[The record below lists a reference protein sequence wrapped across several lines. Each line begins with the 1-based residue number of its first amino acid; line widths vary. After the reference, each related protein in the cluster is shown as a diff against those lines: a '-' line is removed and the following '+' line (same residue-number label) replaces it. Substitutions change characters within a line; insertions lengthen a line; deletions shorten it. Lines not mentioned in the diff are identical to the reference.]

1 MAAVNRSWTV
11 AELMSA
17 CLARELAD
25 EETAFIGV
33 GTGRGFTLAVGIP
46 LVAARLAQLT
56 HAPHF
61 VVELGPMV
69 SPDLREMP
77 RRWTEDVVLTWPA
90 VARIPEEDSLDRLV
104 AGRIDVAFMA
114 GAQVDVFGNLNSTI
128 IGTYEAPKRRLIGV
142 LAQAELLAFVRK
154 PLILMVQ
161 SHRSLVERVDF
172 ITGVGF
178 YEGGESRTAL
188 GLPPGG
194 PRRLIT
200 DLAVFDFETPDHRM
214 RLVSLHPGVDL
225 KDVTANASGRFVVP
239 PLVPETPAP
248 TADEIRLV
256 REVIDP
262 DGALTGGELR

>member
-1 MAAVNRSWTV
+1 MTSPWTV
-11 AELMSA
+11 AELMSV

-25 EETAFIGV
+25 GETAFIGV

-46 LVAARLAQLT
+46 LVAARLAQLG

-69 SPDLREMP
+69 SPDLRETP

-104 AGRIDVAFMA
+104 AGRIDVAFTA
-114 GAQVDVFGNLNSTI
+114 GAQVDVFGNVNSTI
-128 IGTYEAPKRRLIGV
+128 IGTYEAPRRRLIGV

-161 SHRSLVERVDF
+161 DQRTLVERVDF

-178 YEGGESRTAL
+178 YQGGESRHGL

-200 DLAVFDFETPDHRM
+200 DLAVYDFDTPDHRM
-214 RLVSLHPGVDL
+214 RLASLHPGVD
-225 KDVTANASGRFVVP
+225 VQEATAKASGRFVVP
-239 PLVPETPAP
+239 SRVPETAPP
-248 TADEIRLV
+248 TADEIRLM

-262 DGALTGGELR
+262 DGALIGGELR

>member
-1 MAAVNRSWTV
+1 
-11 AELMSA
+11 
-17 CLARELAD
+17 
-25 EETAFIGV
+25 
-33 GTGRGFTLAVGIP
+33 
-46 LVAARLAQLT
+46 
-56 HAPHF
+56 
-61 VVELGPMV
+61 
-69 SPDLREMP
+69 
-77 RRWTEDVVLTWPA
+77 
-90 VARIPEEDSLDRLV
+90 
-104 AGRIDVAFMA
+104 MA

>member
-1 MAAVNRSWTV
+1 VSAPGWTV
-11 AELMSA
+11 AELMSS
-17 CLARELAD
+17 CVARELSD
-25 EETAFIGV
+25 GETAFIGV

-77 RRWTEDVVLTWPA
+77 RRWSEDVVLTWPA
-90 VARIPEEDSLDRLV
+90 AARISEEDSLDRLV

-114 GAQVDVFGNLNSTI
+114 GAQVDVFGNINSTI

-142 LAQAELLAFVRK
+142 LAQPELLAFARK

-161 SHRSLVERVDF
+161 TRRSLVEEVDF
-172 ITGVGF
+172 ITGVG
-178 YEGGESRTAL
+178 YYRGGSSRDAL
-188 GLPPGG
+188 GLPGGG
-194 PRRLIT
+194 PRKLIT
-200 DLAVFDFETPDHRM
+200 NLAVFDFETPDHRM
-214 RLVSLHPGVDL
+214 RLESAHPGVEPR
-225 KDVTANASGRFVVP
+225 DVQANASGEFVVP
-239 PLVPETPAP
+239 PRVPETPAP
-248 TADEIRLV
+248 TADEVRLI

-262 DGALTGGELR
+262 DGALIGGDLTST